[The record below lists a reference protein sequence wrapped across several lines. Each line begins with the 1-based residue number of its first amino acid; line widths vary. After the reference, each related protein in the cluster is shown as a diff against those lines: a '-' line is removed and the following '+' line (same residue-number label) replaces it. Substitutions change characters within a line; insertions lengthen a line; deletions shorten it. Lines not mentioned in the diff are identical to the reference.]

1 MSKWSELYFPSKGHC
16 TGAAENSVIYKNPLS
31 GRVELMSLRR
41 VHANAGQLRLS
52 LKDDLIA
59 LSWKL
64 RKTVFAITSFDFVES
79 ALRPV
84 LRPVSTPLSG
94 TGNPR
99 TIRRV
104 QSKTDRTV
112 SPGPASPVGRRWFGV
127 RRTGVPAAIR
137 SAFSGRRPCK
147 EARLR

>member
-64 RKTVFAITSFDFVES
+64 RKTVFAITFVRFRRVRFAPRPS
-79 ALRPV
+79 AGIHTVVGHGEPAGDTARSIENRPNRFTRTGVARRSAVVRRPSHGRPGRDPVGV
-84 LRPVSTPLSG
+84 LRPTAV
-94 TGNPR
+94 
-99 TIRRV
+99 
-104 QSKTDRTV
+104 
-112 SPGPASPVGRRWFGV
+112 
-127 RRTGVPAAIR
+127 
-137 SAFSGRRPCK
+137 
-147 EARLR
+147 